1 MSDLPDLES
10 GQIFLDQSLDL
21 KNNQIRPDL
30 SLQKNQAQVR
40 TKLKKLQTRLIF
52 S

>member
-10 GQIFLDQSLDL
+10 GQILLDLSLNL

-30 SLQKNQAQVR
+30 SLQK
-40 TKLKKLQTRLIF
+40 KIKLQYELNLKNFRPG
-52 S
+52 

>member
-30 SLQKNQAQVR
+30 SLQK
-40 TKLKKLQTRLIF
+40 KIKLQYELNLKNFRPG
-52 S
+52 